1 MKHYTEIPIIVDYG
15 DRLMLA
21 DYIISN
27 DGSVERLMHATDLS
41 IAISYDHR
49 KSYNYVDTSYGRESS
64 YGTHCKV
71 YNGVDSTYFLFENKT
86 ERRLYL
92 FSLYDSSLHTVIAGE
107 KESDNKPCSYVNG
120 RICVTRGCDGEIF
133 IGNPLNIAD
142 KECVIMEE
150 DLAQEKLNV
159 PDVRGVSSYVS
170 VDGTKTIYLYI
181 AGKYG
186 NNLFVC
192 ADDYKIDKSL
202 PLSYDNID
210 YDRLRE
216 KWMER

>member
-15 DRLMLA
+15 NSLMLA

-27 DGSVERLMHATDLS
+27 DGSVERLMHTMDRS
-41 IAISYDHR
+41 IALSYDYS
-49 KSYNYVDTSYGRESS
+49 KSYNYVDRSYGRKSR
-64 YGTHCKV
+64 YGAHCKV
-71 YNGVDSTYFLFENKT
+71 YNGGDLTYFLFENKA

-92 FSLYDSSLHTVIAGE
+92 FSLYGSFLYTVIEGDY
-107 KESDNKPCSYVNG
+107 ESDNTPRAYTNG
-120 RICVTRGCDGEIF
+120 ICVTRGCDGEIF
-133 IGNPLNIAD
+133 IGNPLHTSD
-142 KECVIMEE
+142 KECVIMAE
-150 DLAQEKLNV
+150 DLAQATLNV
-159 PDVRGVSSYVS
+159 SDVRGVSSYVS

-181 AGKYG
+181 AGNYG
-186 NNLFVC
+186 HNLFVC

-216 KWMER
+216 KWFER